1 MVVEFL
7 FLDGNLLVEKIPLRS
22 LLYAEGVFETFRW
35 KGASPIFLERHLDR
49 MKQGSEFLSISF
61 PGGEDVKSA
70 LEDAIRSS
78 NLTDAYVKICLLSSG
93 STKFYEQA
101 VKSHVLVVV
110 RSYEPS
116 KEHMRA
122 HIASFK
128 RNSSSP
134 LLRVKSLNYLENVLA
149 RREAQ
154 DHGCDEA
161 IFFNERGEIA
171 EGSSTNIFWV
181 KENVLYTPAVDCGLL
196 PGITREALI
205 SLAPEIGLNV
215 VEGGFDSNE
224 ILSSDGAFL
233 TNSLIGIAALTGVDE
248 IDLKLDEK
256 LFVKLRTALFKKFRW
271 TT

>member
-7 FLDGNLLVEKIPLRS
+7 FLDGNPLVEKIPLRS

-35 KGASPIFLERHLDR
+35 KGSPPAFLKRHLDR
-49 MKQGSEFLSISF
+49 MKQGSKFLSIPF
-61 PGGEDVKSA
+61 PSGEDIKSA
-70 LEDAIRSS
+70 VEEAIRRS
-78 NLTDAYVKICLLSSG
+78 NLTDAYVKVCLLSSG
-93 STKFYEQA
+93 PTKFYEQA

-110 RSYEPS
+110 RSYESS
-116 KEHMRA
+116 KERMRA

-161 IFFNERGEIA
+161 IFLNERGEIA

-205 SLAPEIGLNV
+205 SLTTEIGLNV
-215 VEGGFDSNE
+215 VEGGFDLNE
-224 ILSSDGAFL
+224 VLYSDGAFL
-233 TNSLIGIAALTGVDE
+233 TNSLIGIAALAGVDE
-248 IDLKLDEK
+248 IDLKLDEE
-256 LFVKLRTALFKKFRW
+256 LFVKLRAALFKKFRW
-271 TT
+271 VP